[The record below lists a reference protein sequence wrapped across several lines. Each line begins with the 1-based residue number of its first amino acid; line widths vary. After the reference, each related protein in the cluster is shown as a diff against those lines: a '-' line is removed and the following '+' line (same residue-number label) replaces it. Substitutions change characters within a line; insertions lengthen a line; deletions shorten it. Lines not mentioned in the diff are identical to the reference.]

1 MKIRIVDAN
10 NNTTIDSKDL
20 MKIFKERQLA
30 VKISNR
36 GEYDT
41 FIEMAKEAGFDIPEG
56 LCFEDIKKRPCLHLS
71 QVFENKLFCDFV
83 EYCEA
88 PEPHSF
94 CFDMKPYKVVSYD
107 EFIHMGC
114 EQERVFVTGARGNG
128 KGMRTLK
135 MFLDELGKEEKKV
148 EPLRCEPEVV
158 TPDKFSA
165 FTKAPVKKPSLNFG
179 KSIRQHLVDGMMND
193 PYDIHISSDGKTTT
207 ARFYVNGQV
216 VRRAE
221 ANCHP
226 DDRFNF
232 KTGAEVAFDRL
243 FEKQRKEK
251 KPDVD
256 LLHLKPGDKV
266 RVRRDLEACREY
278 GGIMVNN
285 KMQNFAGRVVT
296 IYRVFPT
303 NQQLVELVEDVE
315 CWLWTSEMF
324 EVV

>member
-1 MKIRIVDAN
+1 MKIKIVDAN

-20 MKIFKERQLA
+20 MNIFKERQLA

-114 EQERVFVTGARGNG
+114 ESERVFVAGGRGNG
-128 KGMRTLK
+128 KGMRTMK
-135 MFLDELGKEEKKV
+135 IFLDELAKEEKKV
-148 EPLRCEPEVV
+148 EPL
-158 TPDKFSA
+158 
-165 FTKAPVKKPSLNFG
+165 PVKKPPLDFG
-179 KSIRQHLVDGMMND
+179 KLLHQRLVDFNMTD

-207 ARFYVNGQV
+207 ARFYVNGKL
-216 VRRAE
+216 VRTAE

-243 FEKQRKEK
+243 FEKQHKEK
-251 KPDVD
+251 KEKVD
-256 LLHLKPGDKV
+256 LNNLKPGDKA
-266 RVRRDLEACREY
+266 RVRRDLKAGSWPES
-278 GGIMVNN
+278 ILMV
-285 KMQNFAGRVVT
+285 MPSMEEIAGKVVT
-296 IYRVFPT
+296 IESVTGPKGHPIYTIKDFEGPWR
-303 NQQLVELVEDVE
+303 
-315 CWLWTSEMF
+315 WTPEMF
-324 EVV
+324 EEV